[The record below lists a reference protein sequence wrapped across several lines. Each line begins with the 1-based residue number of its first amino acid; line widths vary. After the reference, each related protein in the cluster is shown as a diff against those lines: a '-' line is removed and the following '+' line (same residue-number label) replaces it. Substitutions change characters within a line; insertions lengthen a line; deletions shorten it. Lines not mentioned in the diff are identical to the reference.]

1 MGLLKATLAR
11 ELTIRRNRFAD
22 LHQDSS
28 PAPSD
33 YLTPDSA
40 FNAWEESYT
49 SSVRT
54 RHCGAV
60 TASSWMSRPNH
71 PHNGNRPLKDEKA
84 TVNSERRL
92 TKAIISHKIVAI
104 L

>member
-40 FNAWEESYT
+40 FQRMGRILHVLGPDATLWRGYSIIMNVLAK
-49 SSVRT
+49 SSAQRQP
-54 RHCGAV
+54 
-60 TASSWMSRPNH
+60 TAQR
-71 PHNGNRPLKDEKA
+71 
-84 TVNSERRL
+84 
-92 TKAIISHKIVAI
+92 
-104 L
+104 